1 MVTKYNH
8 DQSLLE
14 KNYKIFVDICKI
26 LTVEQLKNRIAIFE
40 IESYEETVSAKTERF
55 LSLCKELVRAHISLQ
70 PTTPI
75 NDILKT
81 DLYIKNWGLN

>member
-40 IESYEETVSAKTERF
+40 IESYEETVSAKTTALHRF
-55 LSLCKELVRAHISLQ
+55 VQ
-70 PTTPI
+70 
-75 NDILKT
+75 N
-81 DLYIKNWGLN
+81 